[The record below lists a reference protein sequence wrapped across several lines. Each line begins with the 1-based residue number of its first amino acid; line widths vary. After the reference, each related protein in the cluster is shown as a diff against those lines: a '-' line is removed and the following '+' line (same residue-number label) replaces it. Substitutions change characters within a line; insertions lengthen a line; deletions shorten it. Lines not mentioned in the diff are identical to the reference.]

1 MASAEDAVKDQGGE
15 RRFSCRTNAEAKK
28 TTNYLLDR
36 ASIPVNLNFQDT
48 MVVVT
53 M

>member
-1 MASAEDAVKDQGGE
+1 MESQRGGGGGE
-15 RRFSCRTNAEAKK
+15 RRFSCRNNEEAKK

-36 ASIPVNLNFQDT
+36 ASIPININFQDT
-48 MVVVT
+48 MIFVT